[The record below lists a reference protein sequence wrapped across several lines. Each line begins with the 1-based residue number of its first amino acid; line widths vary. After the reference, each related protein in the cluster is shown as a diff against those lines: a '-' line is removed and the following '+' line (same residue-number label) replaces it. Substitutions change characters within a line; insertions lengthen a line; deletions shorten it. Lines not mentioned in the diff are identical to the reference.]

1 MSDQLYLSDKKET
14 NKNLTQDKI
23 KSGEGEEFNRYVQ
36 KWAKNDEE
44 SQKKIAERGLDSKS
58 QNYAAPFR
66 IFATC
71 PLGFKRWRPP
81 GDADLTAN
89 LELLCREENFGG
101 AP

>member
-44 SQKKIAERGLDSKS
+44 SQKRS
-58 QNYAAPFR
+58 QS
-66 IFATC
+66 
-71 PLGFKRWRPP
+71 
-81 GDADLTAN
+81 
-89 LELLCREENFGG
+89 G
-101 AP
+101 A